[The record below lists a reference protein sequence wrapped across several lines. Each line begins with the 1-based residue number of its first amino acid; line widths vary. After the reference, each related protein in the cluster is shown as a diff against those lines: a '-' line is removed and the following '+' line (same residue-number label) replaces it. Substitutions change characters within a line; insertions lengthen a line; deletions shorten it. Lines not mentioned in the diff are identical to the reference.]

1 MVREVLGNDFCNA
14 SLRPVFLYKPN
25 SKKENE
31 ALEKQKTKLE
41 DHLKQGRYGLVS
53 DWKVSPKW
61 REIGKQ
67 KTNNIPGIWCFD
79 DNSFHAKGRYVE
91 FDLAEDESKKEE
103 WLSIWSNEIQ
113 ATESRDD
120 ENNVILHPNN
130 DIPFKEDE
138 DIQESEEIESND
150 NAIAMILLGY
160 TKNERGETLFVL
172 LNSWKKMPLIWVS
185 FEYILACGC
194 QINFLEE
201 DLLVDILQG
210 RRTCGL
216 LGAEC
221 SHPDYVED
229 VSYAEYNIEGES
241 DYLPEERSSR

>member
-201 DLLVDILQG
+201 DLPVDILQG